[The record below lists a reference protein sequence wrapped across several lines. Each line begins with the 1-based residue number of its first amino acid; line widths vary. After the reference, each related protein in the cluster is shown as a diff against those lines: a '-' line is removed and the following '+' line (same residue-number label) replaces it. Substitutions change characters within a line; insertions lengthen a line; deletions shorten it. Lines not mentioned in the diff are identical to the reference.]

1 MKVARHAIAGIGCL
15 LLGLL
20 FLVTLVLSYFDDE
33 EEPDGMA

>member
-1 MKVARHAIAGIGCL
+1 MARAIGSVGMV

-33 EEPDGMA
+33 PEEPDGLA